1 MPTPSGRTTPLW
13 PATAEL
19 PTYPALAEDLDV
31 DVCVV
36 GAGLAGLTTAY
47 LLGRAGRRV
56 AVLDDNAIGGGETGR
71 TTAHLASAFD
81 DRFHEVERVHGV
93 GGSRLTYESHAAAID
108 TIERIAREET
118 IDCDFRR
125 LDGFL
130 FPAGDD
136 GRAELERERDAAH
149 RAGFAGVE
157 LLDRP
162 PVDAWGAVPCLRFPN
177 QGQFHPL
184 KYLAGLARAIT
195 RDGGRIFTGSHV
207 SDIDTKGERPSVKTD
222 DGRTVRAGALVVA
235 TNSPIND
242 WVALHTKQ
250 APYRSYVVALR
261 VPHGAVPLALYWDT
275 LEYYHY
281 VRVQEDE
288 GHDVL
293 IVGGEDHKTGQAD
306 DMDERWAR
314 LERWARERFPQA
326 GETLY
331 RWSGQVMEPVDYLG
345 FIGRDPAGQ
354 RNVYVATGD
363 SGQGMTHATIAGVLL
378 TDLITGTP
386 NPWATLYD
394 PSRTSLKGPV
404 LAEFALENVNVAAQ
418 FRDYVTPAE
427 VDSVDEIPPGG
438 GALLRDGL
446 RKVACHR
453 REDGTVVKRSAICT
467 HLYCVVHWND
477 GEKSWDCPC
486 HGSRFAPTG
495 EVLNGP
501 AAAPLEAVDD

>member
-1 MPTPSGRTTPLW
+1 MSTPSGHTTPLW
-13 PATAEL
+13 PATAQL
-19 PTYPALAEDLDV
+19 PTYPKLTEDLDA
-31 DVCVV
+31 DVCIV

-47 LLGRAGRRV
+47 LLGRAGKRV
-56 AVLDDNAIGGGETGR
+56 VVLDDNPIGGGETGR

-81 DRFHEVERVHGV
+81 DRFHEVERVHGL

-108 TIERIAREET
+108 AIERIAREEG
-118 IDCDFRR
+118 IDCDFER
-125 LDGFL
+125 LDGLL
-130 FPAGDD
+130 FPTGGD

-162 PVDAWGAVPCLRFPN
+162 PVAAWGTGPCLRFPN

-184 KYLAGLARAIT
+184 KYLAGIARAIE

-207 SDIDTKGERPSVKTD
+207 SGIDTDAERPAASTD
-222 DGRTVRAGALVVA
+222 AGHTVRAGALVVA

-250 APYRSYVVALR
+250 APYRTYVVGLR
-261 VPHGAVPLALYWDT
+261 VERGAVPRALYWDT
-275 LEYYHY
+275 SDPYHY
-281 VRVQEDE
+281 VRIQEERD
-288 GHDVL
+288 HDVL
-293 IVGGEDHKTGQAD
+293 VVGGEDHKTGQAD
-306 DMDERWAR
+306 DMDERWAA

-326 GETLY
+326 GEVAH

-363 SGQGMTHATIAGVLL
+363 SGQGMTHGTIAGLLL
-378 TDLITGTP
+378 TDLVTGRP
-386 NPWATLYD
+386 NAWETLYD
-394 PSRTSLKGPV
+394 PSRRSLKLPA
-404 LAEFALENVNVAAQ
+404 LAEFAKENVNVAAQ

-427 VDSVDEIPPGG
+427 VASEDEIAPGC
-438 GALLRDGL
+438 GALLREGM
-446 RKVACHR
+446 KKIACYR
-453 REDGTVVKRSAICT
+453 QEDGTVVRRSAVCT
-467 HLYCVVHWND
+467 HLYCIVHWND

-501 AAAPLEAVDD
+501 AAAPLEEV